1 MTGQELLDYLR
12 TDILKDAAEPYR
24 WSDALIL
31 RMLSEAE
38 SRFARAT
45 YALLDSATI
54 TTEIG
59 EPEYALPV
67 GTIFVASAAVSTNS
81 RDMENYTRR
90 FIPTNLTTATGEPSM
105 FICDERSGYIRVYPV
120 PEAVITINL
129 RVARLPTDVL
139 ATYSTPEI
147 PEEYHLDLAEY
158 AAYRLLLSNDVD
170 GQNVGA
176 SARHEADWYK
186 RLSDAK
192 REYFRIR
199 SGANPRAVRSWT
211 FQRN

>member
-38 SRFARAT
+38 SKFARAT
-45 YALLDSATI
+45 YAILDSATI
-54 TTEIG
+54 TTEID
-59 EPEYALPV
+59 EPEYALPT
-67 GTIFVASAAVSTNS
+67 GTLFVASAAVSGNS
-81 RDMENYTRR
+81 RDMSNYTRR
-90 FIPTNLTTATGEPSM
+90 FIPTNLTTATGEPNM
-105 FICDERSGYIRVYPV
+105 FVCDERSGYIRVYPV

-129 RVARLPTDVL
+129 RIARLPTDPL
-139 ATYSTPEI
+139 ATYSSPEI

-170 GQNVGA
+170 GQNTGA
-176 SARHEADWYK
+176 ADRHKDDWN
-186 RLSDAK
+186 RRVSDAK

-199 SGANPRAVRSWT
+199 SGANPCAVRSWT